1 MALFN
6 YATKEITLKI
16 VYYGPGLSG
25 KTTNLQ
31 HLHSAL
37 DPSKTGKLLSL
48 ATETDRTLFFD
59 FLPVEL
65 GKIKDFSVRFQLYTV
80 PGQVKY
86 NATRKVVLKG
96 ADAVVFVA
104 DSQREMRESNIE
116 SFQNMKENLL
126 ANNINP
132 DEISIVLQYNK
143 RDLNNI
149 MTIEELNKDLNNG
162 KYVYL
167 EGEAINGKGVQETF
181 QTATR
186 LLIKD
191 IARKHRL
198 EIQPAAPAE
207 KNLSPEPEK
216 EIKEKTVYNVPQ
228 EKIPLEE
235 TEETVVTPQ
244 AGGFEERVHGEPFT
258 KIESSEKTVEPIY
271 TFDQQDA
278 EEKPAPIKERLL
290 QQPKQFEEEPPI
302 TEIKK
307 KEYASKTEIPEKSEE
322 PLYQFQKEAIIEE
335 PPVIKEEPAPVVE
348 ETFKKMPVFEQEL
361 EQQERTLE
369 MPVLQRKQRETIH
382 QPLLKEIPPE
392 LIEKIDKISET
403 TREVAQ
409 LLINIKISI
418 KTLSEDVRKLKE
430 DHKDIIDSNRI
441 LSERIEKTKKKRS
454 WFGS

>member
-96 ADAVVFVA
+96 ADAIVFVA
-104 DSQREMRESNIE
+104 DSQREMRESNME
-116 SFQNMKENLL
+116 SFQNMKENLI

-132 DEISIVLQYNK
+132 EEISIVLQYNK
-143 RDLNNI
+143 RDLNNV
-149 MTIEELNKDLNNG
+149 MTVEELNRDLNNG
-162 KYVYL
+162 NYVYL
-167 EGEAINGKGVQETF
+167 EGEAINGKGVLETF

-198 EIQPAAPAE
+198 EIQPAAPDE
-207 KNLSPEPEK
+207 KAPAAKQEKEVPEK
-216 EIKEKTVYNVPQ
+216 PFHEVLE

-235 TEETVVTPQ
+235 PAETSVSPQ
-244 AGGFEERVHGEPFT
+244 AGCFEEKVHGEPFT

-271 TFDQQDA
+271 IFDQQDA
-278 EEKPAPIKERLL
+278 DEKPKPVKEMLL
-290 QQPKQFEEEPPI
+290 QQPKQFEEEPPKA
-302 TEIKK
+302 EIKK
-307 KEYASKTEIPEKSEE
+307 EEYTSKIEIPEKSDK

-335 PPVIKEEPAPVVE
+335 PPVIKEVLAPVIE
-348 ETFKKMPVFEQEL
+348 ETFKKTPTFEQEH
-361 EQQERTLE
+361 TLE
-369 MPVLQRKQRETIH
+369 MPVFQRTQRETS
-382 QPLLKEIPPE
+382 QQLLVKEFPPE
-392 LIEKIDKISET
+392 FIEKIEKISET
-403 TREVAQ
+403 VREVAQ

-418 KTLSEDVRKLKE
+418 KTLSDDVRKLKE

-441 LSERIEKTKKKRS
+441 LSERIEKTKKKRR